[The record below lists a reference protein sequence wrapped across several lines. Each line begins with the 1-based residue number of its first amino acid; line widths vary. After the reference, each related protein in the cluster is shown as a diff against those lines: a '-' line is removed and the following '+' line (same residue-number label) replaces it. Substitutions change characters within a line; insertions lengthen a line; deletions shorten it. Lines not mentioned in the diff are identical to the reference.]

1 MTSAPALLLESWL
14 TPFEAARTDA
24 CRGAKHEQIMSNEE
38 TTPAETREPE
48 ASPTKPESAP
58 AETATAEPSEH
69 EAQPAPQDANAS
81 PSPNDASATDAG
93 ANANA
98 DAPAAA
104 ESGDAAGEGDDGDDA
119 SEGEGEEAATA
130 EGGAANAA
138 PEGGAP
144 AKKKRRRRRKKKPH
158 APGEGEA
165 AAAPGA
171 EGASTE
177 EGAESGAEE
186 GGAEGEKKKR
196 RPPPNREVLPFR
208 VGEEVFGKVER
219 VTDDAIW
226 IDVAG
231 KALGLFDRR
240 ELGEG
245 EPPSE
250 GDQFIA
256 TVASHGVRGGMLRM
270 SRAPLM
276 IDDAKKKVEAAKD
289 AGEPVEGFVTGAVK
303 GGIEVDIDGLRAFA
317 PASHVDM
324 RPGADLSHLVGRRL
338 NFIVVQYEKK
348 GRDVVVSRKKFL
360 ADEAHQA
367 RADALKSL
375 EPGSIHQGVV
385 RTVVQW
391 GVFVALTDAG
401 GIEGLVHASEASH
414 DRSAKLTDLF
424 KPGDHVEVKI
434 VRVDEKGKLWLSRK
448 SIVNDP
454 WDAVKEKYAVG
465 SRHTGRV
472 ARIQPF
478 GAFIELEPGIDG
490 LAYTADLSFKP
501 IQHPNDILKVDDPIE
516 VVVAT
521 CDGPTRKI
529 SLHAAPPADEA
540 DEPRPKVG
548 PHRILKVAVVSQSE
562 AGLVVRLIGL
572 SGRAARGFIP
582 AGHTG
587 TQRGTD
593 LRKAFP
599 AGTKLEAKVLEVDAR
614 RGETKLSIRAMRED
628 SEKQAYQEYRAS
640 VAREAKFGTFA
651 DLLKK

>member
-1 MTSAPALLLESWL
+1 MTTEEQVTPPPAE
-14 TPFEAARTDA
+14 P
-24 CRGAKHEQIMSNEE
+24 KHE
-38 TTPAETREPE
+38 
-48 ASPTKPESAP
+48 
-58 AETATAEPSEH
+58 
-69 EAQPAPQDANAS
+69 
-81 PSPNDASATDAG
+81 
-93 ANANA
+93 
-98 DAPAAA
+98 APAAA
-104 ESGDAAGEGDDGDDA
+104 APSESGDRSGDTHEHAAPAHAEGHEHDEGEDA
-119 SEGEGEEAATA
+119 SDEGGEEESGEAGATA
-130 EGGAANAA
+130 EGGGAEGAQPGDGTA
-138 PEGGAP
+138 P
-144 AKKKRRRRRKKKPH
+144 KKKRRRRRKKKPH
-158 APGEGEA
+158 APGEAGHAEGAEAGAHPPPHQRPHLPPRDFEGPPTAEEA
-165 AAAPGA
+165 AAIEQAHHERA
-171 EGASTE
+171 ER
-177 EGAESGAEE
+177 
-186 GGAEGEKKKR
+186 KKQQQHKKEA
-196 RPPPNREVLPFR
+196 PNREVLPFR

-219 VTDDAIW
+219 VTDDTIW

-276 IDDAKKKVEAAKD
+276 IEDAKKKVEAAL
-289 AGEPVEGFVTGAVK
+289 ASGETVEGFVTGAVK
-303 GGIEVDIDGLRAFA
+303 GGIEVDIEGLRAFA
-317 PASHVDM
+317 PASHVDL
-324 RPGADLSHLVGRRL
+324 RPGADLTPLVGRRL

-360 ADEAHQA
+360 AEEAQ
-367 RADALKSL
+367 RSRTDALKAL
-375 EPGSIHQGVV
+375 EPGSIHRGVV
-385 RTVVQW
+385 TTVVAW
-391 GVFVALTDAG
+391 GVFVSLLDAG
-401 GIEGLVHASEASH
+401 GIEGLVHVSEASH
-414 DRSAKLTDLF
+414 DRSAKLADLF

-434 VRVDEKGKLWLSRK
+434 LRVDEKGKLWLSRK
-448 SIVNDP
+448 AIVNDP

-465 SRHTGRV
+465 SRHTGKV
-472 ARIQPF
+472 VRIQPF

-501 IQHPNDILKVDDPIE
+501 IQHPNDLVKIDDMIE

-540 DEPRPKVG
+540 NEPKPKVG
-548 PHRILKVAVVSQSE
+548 PHRIIKVAVVNATE

-593 LRKAFP
+593 LRKHFP
-599 AGTKLEAKVLEVDAR
+599 AGTKLEAKVIEVDAR
-614 RGETKLSIRAMRED
+614 RGETKLSIRALRED
-628 SEKQAYQEYRAS
+628 TEKQAYQEYRAS